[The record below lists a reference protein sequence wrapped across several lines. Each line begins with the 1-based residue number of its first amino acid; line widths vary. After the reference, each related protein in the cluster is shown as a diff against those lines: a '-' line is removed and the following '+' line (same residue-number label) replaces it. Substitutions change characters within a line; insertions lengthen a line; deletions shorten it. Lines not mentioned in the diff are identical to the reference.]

1 MADTEVPRERLLEAE
16 IEWLRSQLA
25 EPTAVM
31 AAIRNGEV
39 DAFVVS
45 EKLGEKIYALRSADP
60 PYRLM
65 VEGMG
70 EGAATVA
77 ADGTILYANPR
88 LAEIVGTPAEALRG
102 SSFRDFVE
110 PDDGTAFDALL
121 AENGAG
127 HGEISLRRRDG
138 RGVSAQLAVNRFHD
152 DVVSG
157 YCVIVTDLTEQ
168 KLHASIAASER
179 SWREANRRK
188 DEFLATLAHELR
200 VPLAAIGNAIDILNR
215 LGGSEPRVKWARG
228 IISRQVRHLA
238 RMVDDLLDVSRIV
251 NGKIELARETVDL
264 RSLISGVVDYYRP
277 LIEEQKRR
285 FVVSLPET
293 SLPVEGDSTRIGQIA
308 ANLLQNAL
316 KFTRENGTISV
327 DLAARSGRAVLQ
339 VRDDGVGIPAE
350 MLDRVFDLFTQ
361 AGAESG
367 RGAQGGLGIGLTLV
381 RRMVE
386 LHGGTVE
393 VRSAGPDRGSEF
405 VVSLPLSGEPGATA
419 RPAPAGAPGQ
429 AEICRKV
436 LIVEDHRDTAEGL
449 AVLLR
454 MQGHEVITAY
464 DGVAA
469 FSRCEDF
476 RPDTVLLDIGLPEMD
491 GYEVG
496 RRIRERLGKDV
507 LIVALTGFGQEEDRR
522 LSAEAGIDH
531 HLLKPV
537 RSDVLAELLQRGRE
551 TAS

>member
-1 MADTEVPRERLLEAE
+1 MADTEVPREQLLEAE

-45 EKLGEKIYALRSADP
+45 EKFGEKIYALKSADP

-88 LAEIVGTPAEALRG
+88 LAEIVGTPAEVLRG
-102 SSFRDFVE
+102 SSFRDFVDPNE
-110 PDDGTAFDALL
+110 GAAFDALL
-121 AENGAG
+121 AGTG
-127 HGEISLRRRDG
+127 RRHGEISLRRRDG
-138 RGVSAQLAVNRFHD
+138 RGVSAQLAVNRFRD
-152 DVVSG
+152 DEVSG
-157 YCVIVTDLTEQ
+157 YCFIVTDLTEQ
-168 KLHASIAASER
+168 KLLASIAASEE

-215 LGGSEPRVKWARG
+215 LGPQEPRSKWARG

-251 NGKIELARETVDL
+251 NGKIELTRETVDL
-264 RSLISGVVDYYRP
+264 RSLISGVADYYRP
-277 LIEEQKRR
+277 LFEEQRRR

-293 SLPVEGDSTRIGQIA
+293 SLPIEGDSTRIGQIV

-327 DLAARSGRAVLQ
+327 DLAVRSGRADLR
-339 VRDDGVGIPAE
+339 VRDDGVGIPPE

-361 AGAESG
+361 AGGES
-367 RGAQGGLGIGLTLV
+367 RGTQGGLGIGLTLV

-393 VRSAGPDRGSEF
+393 ARSEGADRGSEF
-405 VVSLPLSGEPGATA
+405 VVSLPLSGEPGGTA
-419 RPAPAGAPGQ
+419 RLATAGAPGQ
-429 AEICRKV
+429 AEICRRV

-454 MQGHEVITAY
+454 MQGHEVVTAY
-464 DGVAA
+464 DGTAA
-469 FSRCEDF
+469 FSCCEEF

-496 RRIRERLGKDV
+496 RRIRESLGRDV
-507 LIVALTGFGQEEDRR
+507 LIIALTGFGQEEDRR

-537 RSDVLAELLQRGRE
+537 RSDVLAELLHRRRK